1 MRLNVKALAMTP
13 SWGVATTIA
22 VCVGLVSTG
31 PILAQGVAEMHGA
44 AQGADKAVAHA
55 ERSSVAEG
63 ASLAKSKNC
72 LGCHQIDTKRV
83 GPGFVA
89 VAKRYSSIDAPI
101 DYLAGSIRQGGGGRW
116 GAVPMPAQS
125 QVSLSD
131 AKQIAVWILSLSK
144 Q

>member
-72 LGCHQIDTKRV
+72 LGCHQIDAKRV

-89 VAKRYSSIDAPI
+89 VAKRYS
-101 DYLAGSIRQGGGGRW
+101 SIRQGGGGRW